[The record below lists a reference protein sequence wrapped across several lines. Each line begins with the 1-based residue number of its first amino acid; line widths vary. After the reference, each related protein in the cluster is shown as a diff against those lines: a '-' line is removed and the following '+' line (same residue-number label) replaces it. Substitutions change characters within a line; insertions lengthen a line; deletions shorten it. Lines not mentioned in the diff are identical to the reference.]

1 MTIQPRASRLQVAAV
16 VGFTAALT
24 AGDAQAG
31 PPAAAG
37 RVDTGTRAVTPA
49 PSRPHHLRMML
60 ELSVIFA
67 AGNRWYWRDGGEPNR
82 VDWQLPWGAEALQA
96 KLASTDGWRFDG
108 NPYDINA
115 LGHPGFGTMTHF
127 LARENGYGL
136 GEAFLISTLA
146 SGTWEVALEW
156 AEYGSLND
164 MASTSTAGVPLGET
178 AYQVLHHPRATR
190 FELRSGVGTENG
202 TALVTLGVGGAL
214 DRIPTRGH
222 GTFRGGRRVEFSA
235 DLPSDARGVR
245 AYEGGARAL
254 IAGYYENRGDRQVVA
269 GVATRFGYRKQAD
282 RPERAWDL
290 LTTVGVGPTLEYQ
303 LRCGDLTLRVGADV
317 DVEFAML
324 KAQAFEAWRAEHP
337 DAVTRN
343 VMSGRARPYYFA
355 VGASADPRVQ
365 LSLGKYHASARLL
378 GRAFGSIDGA
388 DRDQEMVTDPV
399 HFTDDE
405 AQAEARIGYTRGD
418 LALNL
423 DGRLH
428 RRGGRADH
436 SVSSSREQTALV
448 TVALRR

>member
-146 SGTWEVALEW
+146 SGTWAVALEW

>member
-1 MTIQPRASRLQVAAV
+1 MVALTTGAAV
-16 VGFTAALT
+16 ASPPVGPA
-24 AGDAQAG
+24 DA
-31 PPAAAG
+31 PT
-37 RVDTGTRAVTPA
+37 RDVSHTRA
-49 PSRPHHLRMML
+49 RPHHVRMML

-164 MASTSTAGVPLGET
+164 MATTSTAGVPLGET

-202 TALVTLGVGGAL
+202 AAFATLGVGGEL
-214 DRIPTRGH
+214 DRIPTRGR
-222 GTFRGGRRVEFSA
+222 GTFRGGRRVEFTA

-254 IAGYYENRGDRQVVA
+254 IGGYYENRADRQVVA
-269 GVATRFGYRKQAD
+269 AVATRFGYRKQAD

-290 LTTVGVGPTLEYQ
+290 LTTVGVGPSVEYR
-303 LRCGDLTLRVGADV
+303 LRRGDLTLQVGADI

-324 KAQAFEAWRAEHP
+324 KAQAFETWRAAHP

-343 VMSGRARPYYFA
+343 VLSGRARPYYFA
-355 VGASADPRVQ
+355 LGASADPRVQ
-365 LSLGKYHASARLL
+365 LSLGNYHASARLM
-378 GRAFGSIDGA
+378 GRAVGSIDGA
-388 DRDQEMVTDPV
+388 DRDQELVTHQV

-405 AQAEARIGYTRGD
+405 AQAEARIGYARGD
-418 LALNL
+418 LALHL

-428 RRGGRADH
+428 RRGGRADQH
-436 SVSSSREQTALV
+436 AASSREQTALV
-448 TVALRR
+448 TLALRR